1 MPTPAPTAARID
13 EQAIRALP
21 KAEVHIH
28 LEGTFSL
35 HEMLVLAK
43 ESGVALPGPAR
54 TIFDIST
61 HDDFSAPS
69 VTTGGGTGAGSAG
82 LTGFLRF
89 LGSAWGNPPR
99 RHEPGRNQLDGAHEA
114 QRQREIEGLLQR
126 PQKA

>member
-43 ESGVALPGPAR
+43 
-54 TIFDIST
+54 
-61 HDDFSAPS
+61 
-69 VTTGGGTGAGSAG
+69 
-82 LTGFLRF
+82 
-89 LGSAWGNPPR
+89 
-99 RHEPGRNQLDGAHEA
+99 
-114 QRQREIEGLLQR
+114 
-126 PQKA
+126 